1 MTTTTHERFTVTF
14 EAKPDPHGLD
24 AARRLARVLKFAWRS
39 CGLRCVRAI
48 EAHPDAPQI
57 SGDASAGTR
66 CGAGQNTPAASLTT
80 QKRN

>member
-48 EAHPDAPQI
+48 EARPDAPQI
-57 SGDASAGTR
+57 SSATTSGTR
-66 CGAGQNTPAASLTT
+66 SGARPSTSST
-80 QKRN
+80 